1 MRERRYTYEVSAILS
16 EIGTRIAPII
26 AFLLAITVV
35 ARGCDLIGL
44 FDLAAT
50 QAARQAKGRVLMLW
64 LLLVGLAVACT
75 AVLSLDTTA
84 VLLTPIVIIVAK
96 RVRIPLMAL
105 VFTTLWLANTASLF
119 LPVSN
124 LTNLLAADKMRQ
136 WGMGTSGYLGML
148 APPAIVATL
157 ATIVVIAILFRTD
170 LLGSYDSEVS
180 FNDHDRVAVV
190 IGGVTCV
197 GMAIAFVVG
206 APPWLAA
213 GIGAAIIVATVAW
226 RYPRKLGYLQP
237 LWLMALGLLALF
249 LVVEVARLW
258 DLDALITTVAGQGD
272 GWGALVRLSAVSAVS
287 ANLINNLP
295 AYLALESAASSPVRL
310 AAILIGV
317 NCGPL
322 VTLWGSLATLLWKER
337 CQARE
342 VSVSAGKIAGYGLIC
357 ASVVV
362 ISATTALWVANA

>member
-124 LTNLLAADKMRQ
+124 LTNLLAVDKMRQ

-206 APPWLAA
+206 SPPWLAA

-237 LWLMALGLLALF
+237 PWLMALGLLALF

-272 GWGALVRLSAVSAVS
+272 GWGALVRLSTVSAVS

-337 CQARE
+337 CQAAE